1 MKHFEM
7 TEGVIMSSISFAF
20 ILILSILLIH
30 LSCQSPQ
37 TKPNEIKK
45 TFRTSI
51 VPFTNTQNPNDKSLG
66 LVLTSAAITSL
77 GFSQNFRYVD
87 EEFEKYYIYNSLQ
100 LAQSIGDVEFEKL
113 IKDIIALHEKEN
125 PGIDTYISG
134 YYFQKETKIFIAVKI
149 LQGDVIKSEF
159 QVETS
164 ENSIELIQSLSEK
177 ILTTLEPEN
186 KEGIDKLTSGF
197 ELTRNYEALKLYLE
211 GKEEK
216 RKKTIYGYM
225 NAIRKFKASQEKD
238 GLYLLPLNEII
249 HTITHISSDLIDLT
263 KHEKI
268 INDRTILDDANSQLK
283 RNFAIIQ
290 SAIAIYNNAKQ
301 NRPDE
306 YERIQEIYEN
316 SPYKK
321 QYEFKASLFRNQM
334 ELLLLRWEEEKFE
347 KESMVKGQIK
357 GINSFYTPLLVT
369 EFFQT
374 LTNSKININDILRAL
389 LKYSQDHPE
398 NRYYIHY
405 FKNFTRLMK
414 TMNKFDYMKLNSEA
428 NFSYHQLHQEYISY
442 VQEYLD
448 VMRNGL

>member
-1 MKHFEM
+1 MHSNYPILVAFFS
-7 TEGVIMSSISFAF
+7 IMVFF
-20 ILILSILLIH
+20 N
-30 LSCQSPQ
+30 SCQSSQ
-37 TKPNEIKK
+37 TRSNEIKK
-45 TFRTSI
+45 TIRTSI
-51 VPFTNTQNPNDKSLG
+51 IPFTNTQNPNDKSLSV
-66 LVLTSAAITSL
+66 VLTSAVITTLS
-77 GFSQNFRYVD
+77 FSQKFRYVD

-125 PGIDTYISG
+125 PQIDTYISG

-149 LQGDVIKSEF
+149 LQRDVIKSEF
-159 QVETS
+159 QVEAS

-186 KEGIDKLTSGF
+186 KEGFDKLTSGF
-197 ELTRNYEALKLYLE
+197 ELTRSYEALKLYLE
-211 GKEEK
+211 GKEDK

-225 NAIRKFKASQEKD
+225 EAIRKFKASQEKD
-238 GLYLLPLNEII
+238 GLYLLALNEII
-249 HTITHISSDLIDLT
+249 HTITHVSSDLIDLT

-268 INDRTILDDANSQLK
+268 INDRAIVEDANSQLK
-283 RNFAIIQ
+283 RNFLLIQ
-290 SAIAIYNNAKQ
+290 NAIAIYNNAKET
-301 NRPDE
+301 RPIE
-306 YERIQEIYEN
+306 YERIQAIYEK

-321 QYEFKASLFRNQM
+321 QYELKASLFRNQM

-347 KESMVKGQIK
+347 KESIVKGQIK

-374 LTNSKININDILRAL
+374 LTNSRININDILRAL

-414 TMNKFDYMKLNSEA
+414 TMNKFDYMKLNPEA

-442 VQEYLD
+442 VREYLD

>member
-1 MKHFEM
+1 
-7 TEGVIMSSISFAF
+7 MSSISFAF

-164 ENSIELIQSLSEK
+164 ENSIELIQNLSEK
-177 ILTTLEPEN
+177 ILTHLFL
-186 KEGIDKLTSGF
+186 LT
-197 ELTRNYEALKLYLE
+197 
-211 GKEEK
+211 
-216 RKKTIYGYM
+216 
-225 NAIRKFKASQEKD
+225 
-238 GLYLLPLNEII
+238 
-249 HTITHISSDLIDLT
+249 
-263 KHEKI
+263 
-268 INDRTILDDANSQLK
+268 
-283 RNFAIIQ
+283 
-290 SAIAIYNNAKQ
+290 
-301 NRPDE
+301 
-306 YERIQEIYEN
+306 
-316 SPYKK
+316 
-321 QYEFKASLFRNQM
+321 
-334 ELLLLRWEEEKFE
+334 
-347 KESMVKGQIK
+347 
-357 GINSFYTPLLVT
+357 
-369 EFFQT
+369 T
-374 LTNSKININDILRAL
+374 LT
-389 LKYSQDHPE
+389 
-398 NRYYIHY
+398 
-405 FKNFTRLMK
+405 
-414 TMNKFDYMKLNSEA
+414 
-428 NFSYHQLHQEYISY
+428 
-442 VQEYLD
+442 
-448 VMRNGL
+448 